1 MVINP
6 LIAVILLC
14 TVVAVDCL
22 FVVDAMWVLTL
33 SITFYVITFQPF
45 INTIKEQVVSYNWIL
60 LFPVFVNNVHT
71 YQKGV
76 YNCYLERNKNDGHQ
90 DTDTDDCTI
99 VGCTDH
105 RVRPGT
111 LEGHAVCVYF
121 QPTTGSHQEFVYS
134 VSHHLSSTRR
144 SRRCLSCKD
153 AHATSRG
160 TSQTV
165 HYVTDGF
172 QLE

>member
-33 SITFYVITFQPF
+33 SITFYVIKFQPF

-71 YQKGV
+71 YQKV
-76 YNCYLERNKNDGHQ
+76 YTTVTWNVIKMTVIKILTKMTVVSLAVLTIGYVLELLKDMPFVSIFSPRQAHTWNLFTLSLITYLPLDE
-90 DTDTDDCTI
+90 
-99 VGCTDH
+99 
-105 RVRPGT
+105 
-111 LEGHAVCVYF
+111 VCVAF
-121 QPTTGSHQEFVYS
+121 LARMLMLPLAELPKLCITLQM
-134 VSHHLSSTRR
+134 VSS
-144 SRRCLSCKD
+144 
-153 AHATSRG
+153 
-160 TSQTV
+160 
-165 HYVTDGF
+165 
-172 QLE
+172 